1 MMKSWGFWTG
11 WLGIMMAVCGFFFDP
26 QLGSVAIM
34 LGLVTFIFPKKIL
47 ASSALVLGVVVLLLQ
62 HI

>member
-11 WLGIMMAVCGFFFDP
+11 WLGIMMAVLGFFFDP
-26 QLGSVAIM
+26 HLGGVAIL
-34 LGLVTFIFPKKIL
+34 LGLVTFIFPKKML
-47 ASSALVLGVVVLLLQ
+47 AWSAVALGFIALLLQ